1 MGIGRSTDGTGV
13 PVRSKEPQLDR
24 RSAVVTALVF
34 GLAATLL
41 APGTPQAAPPPA
53 AVAPP
58 APAFTAT
65 AEVLNSLV
73 QEPGADKTVVLTFDD
88 GPDPRWTPQVLDA
101 LTRHRAVAT
110 FCLVGAKAQQH
121 PELVRAIAAAGMR
134 LCDHSRTHDEEL
146 TQRPADRMTGE
157 VVDTQRDLGDA
168 GGAPVHY
175 FRAPGGSWS
184 PALLQMSAGAGM
196 QPLGWSVDPRDWK
209 QPGIAAIVGAVQK
222 HVQPGSI
229 VLLHDGGGRRSQTVA
244 ALDQLLPW
252 LAGQGYR
259 FGFPTP

>member
-1 MGIGRSTDGTGV
+1 V
-13 PVRSKEPQLDR
+13 AVRSSEEPRLDR
-24 RSAVVTALVF
+24 RSALATAIAF
-34 GLAATLL
+34 GLAAALL
-41 APGTPQAAPPPA
+41 APGAPPEPAPPAPVAAPPP
-53 AVAPP
+53 
-58 APAFTAT
+58 PAFTAT
-65 AEVLNSLV
+65 ADVLNSLA
-73 QEPGADKTVVLTFDD
+73 QEPDGPRTVVLTFDD

-101 LTRHRAVAT
+101 LAHHGAVAT
-110 FCLVGAKAQQH
+110 FCLVGDKAQQH

-134 LCDHSRTHDEEL
+134 LCDHSRTHDEGL

-157 VVDTQRDLGDA
+157 VLDTQHDLGDA

-175 FRAPGGSWS
+175 FRAPGGRWS
-184 PALLQMSAGAGM
+184 PDLLRMSAGAGM

-209 QPGIAAIVGAVQK
+209 QPGVAAIVGAVQK

-229 VLLHDGGGRRSQTVA
+229 VLLHDGGGRRGQTVA